1 MAKDKQSFLLY
12 TDLIH
17 LVSKLPNEK
26 AGELFKFILS
36 YVNDEDPITE
46 DILIQI
52 AFEPIKQSLKRDL
65 VKYEKICN
73 RNKDN
78 GSKGGRPKLNN
89 NPKKPTRLIKN
100 PSEPKKADSDNDS
113 DSDSDS
119 VIDND
124 IDNDIIKINKSDL
137 EISLEEFYNFRKEM
151 KKPILNASKQLF
163 LDKLYKLSY
172 NDEKVAINILKQSIA
187 NGWQGIFELK
197 NENNGK
203 QQTNS
208 QAKQHPLE
216 NIRNLAQTI
225 LGGNESAN
233 S

>member
-17 LVSKLPNEK
+17 LVNKLPNEK

-36 YVNDEDPITE
+36 YVNDENPTTE
-46 DILIQI
+46 DILIQV

-65 VKYEKICN
+65 LKYEKICN

-78 GSKGGRPKLNN
+78 GSKGGRPKSNDK
-89 NPKKPTRLIKN
+89 PKKPTRLIKN
-100 PSEPKKADSDNDS
+100 PNEPKKADSDTDNDN
-113 DSDSDS
+113 DIDN
-119 VIDND
+119 VIDN
-124 IDNDIIKINKSDL
+124 DNDIIKINNSDL
-137 EISLEEFYNFRKEM
+137 QICIQEFYNFRKEM
-151 KKPILNASKQLF
+151 KKPILNASKRLF
-163 LDKLYKLSY
+163 IDKLYKLSH
-172 NDEKVAINILKQSIA
+172 NDEKVAINVLKQSIA

-203 QQTNS
+203 QQINTQS
-208 QAKQHPLE
+208 KQHPLE

-225 LGGNESAN
+225 LGSNESSN
-233 S
+233 G

>member
-17 LVSKLPNEK
+17 LVNKLPNEK

-36 YVNDEDPITE
+36 YVNDENPITE
-46 DILIQI
+46 DILIQV

-65 VKYEKICN
+65 LKYEKICN

-78 GSKGGRPKLNN
+78 GSKGGRPKLNDK
-89 NPKKPTRLIKN
+89 PKKPTRLIKN
-100 PSEPKKADSDNDS
+100 PNEPKKPDNDI
-113 DSDSDS
+113 DIDIDN

-124 IDNDIIKINKSDL
+124 IDIDIKTNKSEL
-137 EISLEEFYNFRKEM
+137 EICIEKFYNFRKEM

-163 LDKLYKLSY
+163 LDKLYKLSL
-172 NDEKVAINILKQSIA
+172 NDEKVAVSILNQSIA

-203 QQTNS
+203 QQANS
-208 QAKQHPLE
+208 QTKEHPLT

-225 LGGNESAN
+225 LGGNESPN
-233 S
+233 G

>member
-36 YVNDEDPITE
+36 YVNDENPTTE

-78 GSKGGRPKLNN
+78 GSKGGRPKLNDK
-89 NPKKPTRLIKN
+89 PKKPTRLIKN
-100 PSEPKKADSDNDS
+100 PNEPKKPDNDNDNDNDNDS
-113 DSDSDS
+113 
-119 VIDND
+119 VNV
-124 IDNDIIKINKSDL
+124 IDNDIIKTNKSEL
-137 EISLEEFYNFRKEM
+137 VLCIEKFYNFRKEM

-163 LDKLYKLSY
+163 LDKLYKLSL
-172 NDEKVAINILKQSIA
+172 NDEKVAVSILNQSIA

-208 QAKQHPLE
+208 QSKQHPLE

-225 LGGNESAN
+225 LGNNESTN
-233 S
+233 C